1 MCAPRVLGSGAS
13 GSPTVILIGQYD
25 SPFVRRVAI
34 ALTHYGLAYEH
45 RPWSVWAEADALAE
59 FNPLRRV
66 PVLVVDG
73 GEALVESSA
82 ILDAID
88 DMVPA
93 ERALVPRSGA
103 TRRATLRICALAT
116 GLADKAVSLL
126 YEGVLRKEAARSPRW
141 IERCRGQIE
150 DTLRRLESER
160 AAKGGEFWFGAFSH
174 ADIAVASALRFLGE
188 AHAAIWAEADYPA
201 LAADARR
208 CEATALFQRIVQP
221 LRVQVS
227 A

>member
-1 MCAPRVLGSGAS
+1 MLGSGAT
-13 GSPTVILIGQYD
+13 GSRTVILIGQYD

-45 RPWSVWAEADALAE
+45 RPWSVWAEGDALAE

-66 PVLVVDG
+66 PVLIVDD

-93 ERALVPRSGA
+93 ERVLLPRSGA
-103 TRRATLRICALAT
+103 TRRAALRICALAT

-126 YEGVLRKEAARSPRW
+126 YEGVLRKEAARSPLW
-141 IERCRGQIE
+141 VQRCQAQIE

-160 AAKGGEFWFGAFSH
+160 AAKGGQFWLDAFSH
-174 ADIAVASALRFLGE
+174 ADITVACALRFLGE
-188 AHAAIWAEADYPA
+188 AHASIWVEADYPA

-208 CEATALFQRIVQP
+208 CEATPLFQRVVQP

-227 A
+227 E